1 MEPTVNQQVYSES
14 WFKRH
19 WRPFMAWQYFV
30 ICLFDFLAAP
40 VFFAWFSYF
49 TKTSMQQWVPLTLQG
64 GGMYHLAMGAIIGIT
79 SYGKSQEKINGVPM
93 SHTYG
98 YQPQNQYNNQYR
110 NDNFDNTANSS
121 MPSRRTT
128 QIRQNNN
135 DEEL

>member
-1 MEPTVNQQVYSES
+1 MEPRNSQQVYSES

-30 ICLFDFLAAP
+30 ICLFDFLVAP

-79 SYGKSQEKINGVPM
+79 SYGKSQEKINGITPY
-93 SHTYG
+93 SPNG
-98 YQPQNQYNNQYR
+98 YQQPYQNNNQYGH
-110 NDNFDNTANSS
+110 NNFDNSPS
-121 MPSRRTT
+121 QMPPRRTT

>member
-1 MEPTVNQQVYSES
+1 MKPVNQQQVYNES

-30 ICLFDFLAAP
+30 ICLFDFLVAP

-49 TKTSMQQWVPLTLQG
+49 TKTSMQQWQPITLQG

-79 SYGKSQEKINGVPM
+79 SYGKSQEKINSVPM
-93 SHTYG
+93 YSHNG
-98 YQPQNQYNNQYR
+98 YQQPYQNNNQ
-110 NDNFDNTANSS
+110 NNNFDYN
-121 MPSRRTT
+121 PQPIRRTT

-135 DEEL
+135 NDEEL